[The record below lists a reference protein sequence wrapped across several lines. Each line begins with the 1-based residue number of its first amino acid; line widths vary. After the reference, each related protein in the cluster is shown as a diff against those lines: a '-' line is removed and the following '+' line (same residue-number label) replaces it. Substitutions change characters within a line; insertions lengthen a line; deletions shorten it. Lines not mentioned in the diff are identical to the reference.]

1 MFKSVFSIFFKD
13 TSILKFILGVVA
25 GLSFS
30 ISVVLA
36 TIGIMDGFEIS
47 LKQGLKKATGEIFF
61 YSSKG
66 LFEFENKYEEIIKN
80 SGVTQYSTLFQTEG
94 FAIKEEKSR
103 GILIKGVDFESFY
116 NVTGLKISLKDDEIA
131 IGPELAKA
139 LGLKVHDELAIAMAN
154 GNKGFKGLPE
164 ISRFKVGEIIT
175 HGIYEKDLRIT
186 YISKNVLQKAI
197 NADSKINSV
206 ILNIPKNRILNDFKY
221 FLKEKFGERFIVK
234 IFWEEFRSL
243 FEAVKVEKQM
253 ISLIFQLLILISIFN
268 VFAFIIFLNERKAQ
282 EVFLLKALG
291 MPNKRVFQIWLLII
305 MSIWAASC
313 FASVFL
319 VKIFGFALANFSV
332 FQIPGE
338 IYHLG
343 QLKILLS
350 FKDYLLVFG
359 LSLLWLLIL
368 FILGYSKLKSRSI
381 LEGLRK
387 EFA

>member
-1 MFKSVFSIFFKD
+1 MFKSILAIFFKD
-13 TSILKFILGVVA
+13 LSILKFILGVIL

-30 ISVVLA
+30 ISVVLG
-36 TIGIMDGFEIS
+36 TIGIMDGFEVS
-47 LKQGLKKATGEIFF
+47 LKEGLKKATGEIYF

-66 LFEFENKYEEIIKN
+66 LFEFGDEFKEIFKK

-94 FAIKEEKSR
+94 FAIKGEKSR
-103 GILIKGVDFESFY
+103 GILIKGVDSKSFFD
-116 NVTGLKISLKDDEIA
+116 VTKLKISLKEDEIA
-131 IGPELAKA
+131 VGSELAKV
-139 LGLKVHDELAIAMAN
+139 LGLKIGEELAIALAN

-164 ISRFKVGEIIT
+164 ISRFRVGEIIT

-186 YISKNVLQKAI
+186 YISRNVLQKSAG
-197 NADSKINSV
+197 AGSQINSV
-206 ILNIPKNRILNDFKY
+206 ILNVPKDRNLNDYKY
-221 FLKEKFGERFIVK
+221 FLKEKFDERFIVR
-234 IFWEEFRSL
+234 IFWEEFGSL
-243 FEAVKVEKQM
+243 FDAVKVEKTM
-253 ISLIFQLLILISIFN
+253 IGLIFQLVVIISIFN

-305 MSIWAASC
+305 LGIWAVSC

-319 VKIFGFALANFSV
+319 IKIFGFFLENLSI

-343 QLKILLS
+343 KLKISLFLN
-350 FKDYLLVFG
+350 DYLLVFG
-359 LSLLWLLIL
+359 VSLLWLLIL
-368 FILGYSKLKSRSI
+368 FILGYSRLKARSI

-387 EFA
+387 EFT